1 MGLFNNEMIQWLN
14 VSLLGIIA
22 LLLLILVG
30 LARRVISLLEP
41 NTIISQPTTSA
52 VQAEGVFDEDLAVIM
67 AVMAQKFPGI
77 KNANV
82 QIKPVN

>member
-1 MGLFNNEMIQWLN
+1 MGFNNEMIQWLN

-30 LARRVISLLEP
+30 LARRVIALLEP